1 MNEEKIQNV
10 KMCVCLFMRAIDKL
24 NGRREREVKK
34 KRHVKKA

>member
-24 NGRREREVKK
+24 NGRREREK
-34 KRHVKKA
+34 